1 MEYVGTE
8 NATSSSVKDG
18 LLATILSEE
27 CYRPN
32 EPATLEETGLSES
45 LVGALIG
52 KALLRVETSTGRAI
66 AEQICLPFVVL
77 DEILQTLRDRQLI
90 ARKGSAPLN
99 DYTYALTEQ
108 GQVWAQAAS
117 EQCSYVGAAPVPMSD
132 YVLATEAQTIRNESP
147 KREDL
152 LRAFEG
158 TSFDESLCDE
168 LGPAVNSGAALF
180 LYGKPGNG
188 KTTLAKRIAQ
198 CFTKPIWIPHA
209 IVVDEQI
216 IKLYDPS
223 FHEVADANDSD
234 VVKSASFDRRWI
246 KICRPTIVVGEELT
260 MEELEIRY
268 DPKESVS
275 DAPLQMKSNGGCLL
289 IDDMGR
295 QRFES
300 QHLLNRWIVPLESRV
315 DYLTLSTGKKIRAP
329 FEQLILFST
338 NVALEQVVDETML
351 RRIPYKLE
359 MVNPSEH
366 EFHQLFQIYADEFG
380 CSYDRE
386 AVEHLLDH
394 HYRSVDRQR
403 RRCHPRDLLNQ
414 IRNYCAYHDRQFEM
428 RGEYFDRAVK
438 SYFPSI
444 PEKSLVTSPAGA
456 SCGFPNDAPPAAIDR
471 SVSIT

>member
-1 MEYVGTE
+1 MEHVGTD
-8 NATSSSVKDG
+8 NAMSSSVKDG

-27 CYRPN
+27 CYRPT

-52 KALLRVETSTGRAI
+52 KSLLRVETSTGRAL
-66 AEQICLPFVVL
+66 AEQICLPFGIL
-77 DEILQTLRDRQLI
+77 DEILQTLRHRQVV

-108 GQVWAQAAS
+108 GQVWAQSAS
-117 EQCSYVGAAPVPMSD
+117 DQCSYVGAAPVPMSD
-132 YVLATEAQTIRNESP
+132 YVLATEAQSIRNESP

-180 LYGKPGNG
+180 LHGKPGNG
-188 KTTLAKRIAQ
+188 KSTLVKRITR

-209 IVVDEQI
+209 IVTDGQI

-223 FHEVADANDSD
+223 FHEVNESEDSD
-234 VVKSASFDRRWI
+234 IVKSASFDRRWI
-246 KICRPTIVVGEELT
+246 KIRRPTIVVGEELA

-268 DPKESVS
+268 DPKEKVS

-295 QRFES
+295 QRM
-300 QHLLNRWIVPLESRV
+300 QPQQLLNRWIVPLESRV
-315 DYLTLSTGKKIRAP
+315 DYLTLPTGKKIRAP
-329 FEQLILFST
+329 VEQLIIFST

-351 RRIPYKLE
+351 RRIPYKIE
-359 MVNPSEH
+359 VMNPSEH
-366 EFHQLFQIYADEFG
+366 EFHQLFEMYADEFG

-386 AVEHLLDH
+386 AVEHLLNQ
-394 HYRSVDRQR
+394 HYRLVDRQR

-414 IRNYCAYHDRQFEM
+414 IRNYCAYHDRKFEM
-428 RGEYFDRAVK
+428 RCEYFDHVVK

-444 PEKSLVTSPAGA
+444 SEERLVTSPGVS
-456 SCGFPNDAPPAAIDR
+456 SCGYPNDVPPAAIDR
-471 SVSIT
+471 SASIT